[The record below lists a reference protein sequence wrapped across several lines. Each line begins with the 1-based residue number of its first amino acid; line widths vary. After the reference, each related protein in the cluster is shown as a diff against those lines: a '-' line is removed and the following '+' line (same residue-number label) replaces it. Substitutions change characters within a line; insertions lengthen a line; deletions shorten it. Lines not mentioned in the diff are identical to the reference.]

1 MSSLYVLVND
11 QKRRSSTE
19 VGNGRMILAVEPN
32 IFLCNAYLNL
42 NLKVML
48 AYLSIEIY
56 NRKNFTLCH
65 QTPQKKAKMAGDIKI
80 FLADQKLQIAD
91 EKIRLEWLQKFQ
103 EIFNEELYIPEGE
116 KGSSCVI
123 DEYNE
128 CKENRTENALGRNED
143 CPKGNQED
151 AAILKCAS
159 RENRH
164 WFSQDA
170 GVPSRV
176 NLSPVGGAV
185 NEIPLSPSMR
195 RHSEYEPLASGGT
208 SLRAAPHVGV
218 GEYEL
223 RRALFA
229 ERNRRDCLKHL
240 AKVQYD
246 LRTHFS
252 PENETSSHSMTDE
265 LVDAAFRNQHL
276 YHVDQRLTSAQ
287 NELLLIKNNQQIAMD
302 KPKSILSNR
311 RTGSPRA
318 RYVQDLYPT
327 SYTPTF
333 MDGFSYSDPT
343 EEVER
348 ERFKRER
355 YQRDLQLQIEEKQR
369 LQAMREEQDRRERE
383 LENKRLEQQL
393 LRMHEEQLEEEQ
405 KRARR
410 SELMRRHSDNMMR
423 HKNELHMQQRS
434 WRRHADSESGG
445 LDTLG
450 LGASALTP
458 SSHYSPPI
466 LHRAPSSN
474 IPATSVF
481 SESSSRYKPSC
492 FQSSSYSSIFRK
504 DTLNRMDSLSSYDTI
519 PLRSNK
525 KFERFDSLSRIDSL
539 NQRLETMS
547 VCGGLTENQRRH
559 SATQQDLNFLQRS
572 PRLRRK
578 NSSLRFEDCLPM
590 PILKAKSPVAKELR
604 NAIPF
609 SSQKVVGS
617 DAMCRMEDR
626 WQVPAIQRNI
636 IHSHPNSPG
645 HQNRSNILTQ
655 LGAIRAQL
663 QREQLRMDET
673 LRKRGIARSTS
684 DY

>member
-164 WFSQDA
+164 WFSQ
-170 GVPSRV
+170 
-176 NLSPVGGAV
+176 
-185 NEIPLSPSMR
+185 
-195 RHSEYEPLASGGT
+195 
-208 SLRAAPHVGV
+208 
-218 GEYEL
+218 
-223 RRALFA
+223 
-229 ERNRRDCLKHL
+229 
-240 AKVQYD
+240 VQYD